1 MSVKLLN
8 TTFLL
13 DEPTLTRTVFPAGE
27 TCFRVHPRLS
37 YVAEFNIEM
46 RFESNSDM
54 FDLALLVDA
63 CRRQSEHCSIQLF
76 MDYLPYARQDRV
88 CVEGESLSVKVVADF
103 INSLKF
109 TAVYCKD
116 IHSAVGVAL
125 LDNLQ
130 HVPQYEA
137 CRAIVNYCRP
147 ENTVLISPDAGAE
160 KKTFDFAKNLGY
172 TSIVRASKQREL
184 STGKITSTT
193 LIDTLYGYTAKEFLI
208 VDDICDGGR
217 TFIELAKAIK
227 ADSCYKDEKI
237 SLLVTHGIF
246 SAGLLPFDGF
256 VDKIYVH
263 NLMNENVRGAAVLT
277 EITYD

>member
-8 TTFLL
+8 KPFTL
-13 DEPTLTRTVFPAGE
+13 DGPALTRTVFPAGE
-27 TCFRVHPRLS
+27 TCFRVDDSLS
-37 YVAEFNIEM
+37 YSGEINIEM
-46 RFESNSDM
+46 RFESNSDL
-54 FDLALLVDA
+54 FDLALLADA
-63 CRRQSEHCSIQLF
+63 IRRTSPHCSVQLF

-88 CVEGESLSVKVVADF
+88 CVDGESLSVKVVADF

-125 LDNLQ
+125 IDNLQ

-137 CRAIVNYCRP
+137 CRSIVNYCRP

-172 TSIVRASKQREL
+172 TSIVRASKQRDL
-184 STGKITSTT
+184 STGKITNTS
-193 LIDTLYGYTAKEFLI
+193 LVDTLLCGTKSEFLI

-217 TFIELAKAIK
+217 TFIELAKVIK
-227 ADSCYKDEKI
+227 ADSFYNGQKI

-246 SAGLLPFDGF
+246 SAGMLVFDGF
-256 VDKIYVH
+256 IDHVYVH
-263 NLMNENVRGAAVLT
+263 NLMNKGWRCDGLT

>member
-1 MSVKLLN
+1 MSVRLLN
-8 TTFLL
+8 KPLTL
-13 DEPTLTRTVFPAGE
+13 DGPALTRTVFPAGE
-27 TCFRVHPRLS
+27 TCFRVDESLS
-37 YVAEFNIEM
+37 YSAEINIEM

-63 CRRQSEHCSIQLF
+63 CRRQSEHCRIQLF

-125 LDNLQ
+125 IDNLQ
-130 HVPQYEA
+130 HIPQYEA
-137 CRAIVNYCRP
+137 CRSIVDYCRP

-184 STGKITSTT
+184 STGKITSTSLT
-193 LIDTLYGYTAKEFLI
+193 DTLLCSQNKELLI

-217 TFIELAKAIK
+217 TFIELAKTIK
-227 ADSCYKDEKI
+227 ADSFYNGQKI

-246 SAGLLPFDGF
+246 SAGMLVFDGF
-256 VDKIYVH
+256 IDHVYVH
-263 NLMNENVRGAAVLT
+263 NLMNNSVRCEGLT
-277 EITYD
+277 EIAYV